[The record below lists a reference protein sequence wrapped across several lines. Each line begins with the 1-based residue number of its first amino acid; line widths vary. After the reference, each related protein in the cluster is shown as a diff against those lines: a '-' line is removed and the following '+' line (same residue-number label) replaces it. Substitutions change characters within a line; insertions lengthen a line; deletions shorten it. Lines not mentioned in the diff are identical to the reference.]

1 MYRDPIHQLRY
12 YIRPDNRKKKG
23 LKYEKN
29 MISVAMTK
37 INNSKGYFEN

>member
-12 YIRPDNRKKKG
+12 YIRPDNSITG